1 MSLPLFTPSKVEI
14 LCDVDIEKTFDS
26 FHAYAVPDGI
36 DINPGDIVKMHD
48 IPYEIR
54 FGDHIV
60 TQCRA
65 TVYRANWLART
76 WTQLRGLFE
85 ITELYEVGFQP
96 FGEAEYQPRQAA

>member
-1 MSLPLFTPSKVEI
+1 MISRLFAPREVEI
-14 LCDVDIEKTFDS
+14 TCDVDIEKTFDS

-36 DINPGDIVKMHD
+36 EINPGDIVMMHD

-54 FGDHIV
+54 FGEHIV

-65 TVYRANWLART
+65 TVYRANWFLRL
-76 WTQLRGLFE
+76 WTQIAGMLE

-96 FGEAEYQPRQAA
+96 KESA